1 MENLIVTAGEKFT
14 DIDALA
20 CAIAYA
26 ELLRLEG
33 RNVEVVLPGPLNCSV
48 TPTIK
53 SWGLEFYFKPSFSV
67 YSSVLVDISEESH
80 FADCVKD
87 HSISEIYDHRYGF
100 QEIWNDRIGERS
112 HIEFVGSCATLIWE
126 EFQKRG
132 FAEKISVTSARF
144 LVYAIISNTLNFKA
158 QVTHERDLKA
168 YADLQKYAVLDTGW
182 SEQYFTEQ
190 ESAVFENVAK
200 AIKEDTKVIQI
211 QGLPGI
217 AMGQLELWD
226 GSGFVGSH
234 VQEIQTV
241 LKGFGEDDWFMSVPS
256 IKEGKN
262 HLYTESDIVRD
273 LLIKYIGAKFESN
286 SFEGTTERL
295 WLRKEVRAALIKGV
309 TF

>member
-53 SWGLEFYFKPSFSV
+53 SWGLEFYFKPLFSE

-112 HIEFVGSCATLIWE
+112 HIELL
-126 EFQKRG
+126 
-132 FAEKISVTSARF
+132 ARAQLSF
-144 LVYAIISNTLNFKA
+144 GRSFKN
-158 QVTHERDLKA
+158 E
-168 YADLQKYAVLDTGW
+168 
-182 SEQYFTEQ
+182 
-190 ESAVFENVAK
+190 
-200 AIKEDTKVIQI
+200 
-211 QGLPGI
+211 
-217 AMGQLELWD
+217 
-226 GSGFVGSH
+226 
-234 VQEIQTV
+234 
-241 LKGFGEDDWFMSVPS
+241 
-256 IKEGKN
+256 
-262 HLYTESDIVRD
+262 D
-273 LLIKYIGAKFESN
+273 LLKRF
-286 SFEGTTERL
+286 R
-295 WLRKEVRAALIKGV
+295 
-309 TF
+309 